1 MPANAC
7 FRLSTDKDIFGYTY
21 FPKVHMYDGT
31 FDKVQQ
37 RSTLLG
43 LLDVGAQI
51 ISSSILQVSKLQ
63 KYRNVLL
70 FQFQLYKNVSFL
82 IRYKVILLI

>member
-1 MPANAC
+1 
-7 FRLSTDKDIFGYTY
+7 
-21 FPKVHMYDGT
+21 MYDGT